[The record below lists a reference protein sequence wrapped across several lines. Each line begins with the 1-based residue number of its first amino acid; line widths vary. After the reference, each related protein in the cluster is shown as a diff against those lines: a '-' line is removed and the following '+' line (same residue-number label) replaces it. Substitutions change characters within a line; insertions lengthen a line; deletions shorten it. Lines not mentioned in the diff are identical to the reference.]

1 MKQIIVETLL
11 NQKHRTGEQLPS
23 VRQLMTSFKASSGTV
38 QRALKELCSQ
48 GVIFSIPSKGYF
60 WGNRTA
66 FSNHPPVIQS
76 PIELLH
82 NRFMLDWR
90 SGAFSHDRTLPSLKE
105 LKARYHVSSSLL
117 LKYLSQELQSG
128 FLGRIGKSRFFINST
143 FQQETKTEVLLITRC
158 TQWGAFAPESE
169 REVDFIRLVYRGAA
183 SRRLKLRLLG
193 YNEETNQWI
202 DRNGVVCHLEE
213 RKNTIG
219 AIVSTLLIQK
229 PKPFLSALSHLSV
242 PVSIW
247 WEHPQEGFHSLFKKQ
262 PLWTFFNSTFGSV
275 PGRMMGRFLLEKG
288 IQKVVYIS
296 PYHASSWSQ
305 DRLTG
310 LQESGLVVLPFT
322 DSTNA
327 SPWDYRERARQNG
340 PKNTVELRARDLLRQ
355 RLKKMISKAPT
366 TEAWVCVNDE
376 VAAIIMEL
384 FEQKKINKKPYII
397 GFDNSSESYLLQF
410 DSYDFNTE
418 ALVLQ
423 MFYHLNSDSLLAS
436 HLVEIPGF
444 LVEK

>member
-1 MKQIIVETLL
+1 MKQIIVEVLL
-11 NQKHRTGEQLPS
+11 NQKHRIGEQLPP
-23 VRQLMTSFKASSGTV
+23 VRQLMASFNASSGTV
-38 QRALKELCSQ
+38 QRALKELCRQ
-48 GVIFSIPSKGYF
+48 EVVYSIPSKGYY
-60 WGNRTA
+60 WGKRPTI
-66 FSNHPPVIQS
+66 SNHPPVIQS
-76 PIELLH
+76 PIESLRS
-82 NRFMLDWR
+82 RFMLDWR
-90 SGAFSHDRTLPSLKE
+90 SGYFSNDKTLPSLKE

-117 LKYLSQELQSG
+117 LRFLLEEQQSG
-128 FLGRIGKSRFFINST
+128 FLGRIGKSRFFIKSI
-143 FQQETKTEVLLITRC
+143 FQVEAKTEVLLITRC
-158 TQWGAFAPESE
+158 TPWGAFAPESE

-202 DRNGVVCHLEE
+202 DRNGVICRLEE

-219 AIVSTLLIQK
+219 AIVSTMLIQK

-247 WEHPQEGFHSLFKKQ
+247 WEHPQEGFHQLFKKH

-288 IQKVVYIS
+288 VQKVVYIS
-296 PYHASSWSQ
+296 PYHASSWSK

-310 LQESGLVVLPFT
+310 LEESELIVSPIT
-322 DSTNA
+322 DSTYA

-355 RLKKMISKAPT
+355 RLKKMIAKAPI
-366 TEAWVCVNDE
+366 TEAWVCVNDQ
-376 VAAIIMEL
+376 VAAIIMEF
-384 FEQKKINKKPYII
+384 FELKKIQQKPYII

-423 MFYHLNSDSLLAS
+423 MFYHLNSESFTNNYFI
-436 HLVEIPGF
+436 EIPGS